1 MATLEKIRSKS
12 VLLIVVIGVAL
23 LAFIIGDAISNSR
36 NLFGDQTTVAKIG
49 DTKIDYNDYVRKREE
64 LNSQLEAARRQNPAQ
79 YANYDTQL
87 MPQMALEQLIAEALI
102 DQAAENAGI
111 RTSASQLRF
120 YMLEQP
126 INPHVGELIQQL
138 NAAGYGVTTPA
149 QAWEVVFNPAQNGAT
164 DAEMA
169 PFQKYWVGLES
180 ETAQLIK
187 RNTYQRLLS
196 GTVKANKLDKEAM
209 YNDYISTMNVALAYK
224 NYENFNDDKYAPTD
238 SELRAEYENI
248 KGRYKVD
255 ELTKDIAF
263 ISVSIAPSDV
273 DKKSASELAS
283 QTAAALRKG
292 DANLS
297 KDLRKEGVVVTR
309 RQVREKDLK
318 NGAVKD
324 FVTTAPKD
332 SVKIVTENIK
342 GFTVVKAG
350 NKKVEI
356 DSLQLNIVQVLGA
369 GLVNKTM
376 ESLNAGVVIDSIAS
390 DSVMIQKEQWIALF
404 NANGATGALEA
415 TQVDSLLNA
424 NGKYISLVTTPQG
437 SVLAKVTGKSSPK
450 TIYEFDEVNYELK
463 PSTQT
468 VNDARTKLEDFLAA
482 NTTTKEF
489 MENAAK
495 AGYNVRQ
502 LSVNPSTP
510 GVPRM
515 GGSNSYYPDS
525 RQVVRWVLMDAKP
538 GNVSHVYESKDA
550 MAPALYATAVI
561 AEYDDYIPIT
571 NNEVN
576 KEVSNRVKKS
586 KVGDELMTKY
596 TPSAS
601 SMATV
606 SQAMSVETQNDS
618 TFRFGNN
625 AKVRDASVIGKI
637 AGSKPGK
644 VVLVKGDNGIYAYQI
659 ISEAKEEFPYTDAQY
674 EQQYIR
680 MVQPD
685 LGEMLKGSKNVK
697 NNIYKFEAG
706 D

>member
-23 LAFIIGDAISNSR
+23 LAFIIGDAITNSR

-49 DTKIDYNDYVRKREE
+49 GTKIDYNDYVRKREE
-64 LNSQLEAARRQNPAQ
+64 LNSQLEAARKQNPAQ

-102 DQAAENAGI
+102 DQAADNAGI
-111 RTSASQLRF
+111 RTSASQLRY
-120 YMLEQP
+120 YMLDQP
-126 INPHVGELIQQL
+126 INPRLRELIQQL
-138 NAAGYGVTTPA
+138 NMSGYGVSTPA
-149 QAWEVVFNPAQNGAT
+149 QAWEIVFNPTQNGAT

-169 PFQKYWVGLES
+169 PFQKYWVALEN
-180 ETAQLIK
+180 ETAQMIR

-196 GTVKANKLDKEAM
+196 GTVKANNLDKQAM
-209 YNDYISTMNVALAYK
+209 YNDYISTMNVAVAYK

-238 SELRAEYENI
+238 EEMRAEYESI
-248 KGRYKVD
+248 KNRYKVD
-255 ELTKDIAF
+255 EITKDIAF
-263 ISVSIAPSDV
+263 ISVSIAPSDA
-273 DKKSASELAS
+273 DRKTAS
-283 QTAAALRKG
+283 QLARQTASALRKG
-292 DANLS
+292 DANLN

-350 NKKVEI
+350 SRKVEV
-356 DSLQLNIVQVLGA
+356 DSLQLNIVQVLGP
-369 GLVNKTM
+369 GMVDKTLA
-376 ESLNAGVVIDSIAS
+376 SLNAGVQIDSIAS
-390 DSVMIQKEQWIALF
+390 DSVLVQKDQWIALF

-424 NGKYISLVTTPQG
+424 NGKYISLVTSPQG
-437 SVLAKVTGKSSPK
+437 SVLANVTSKSTPK
-450 TIYEFDEVNYELK
+450 TIFEFDEVSYELK

-489 MENAAK
+489 MENATK

-502 LSVNPSTP
+502 ISVNPSTP
-510 GVPRM
+510 GIPRM
-515 GGSNSYYPDS
+515 AGSNSFYPDS

-538 GNVSHVYESKDA
+538 GSVSHVYESKDA

-561 AEYDDYIPIT
+561 SEYDDYVPMSNT
-571 NNEVN
+571 DVN

-601 SMATV
+601 SMASV
-606 SQAMSVETQNDS
+606 SQAMSVEAQNDS

-625 AKVRDASVIGKI
+625 AKVRDAAVVGKI

-674 EQQYIR
+674 EQQYLR

-685 LGEMLKGSKNVK
+685 LGEMLKGTKNYK

>member
-23 LAFIIGDAISNSR
+23 LAFIIGDAITNSR

-49 DTKIDYNDYVRKREE
+49 GTKIDYNDYVRKREE
-64 LNSQLEAARRQNPAQ
+64 LNSQLEAARKQNPAQ

-102 DQAAENAGI
+102 DQAADNAGI
-111 RTSASQLRF
+111 RTSASQLRY
-120 YMLEQP
+120 YMLDQP
-126 INPHVGELIQQL
+126 INPRLRELIQQL
-138 NAAGYGVTTPA
+138 NMSGYGVSTPA
-149 QAWEVVFNPAQNGAT
+149 QAWEIVFNPTQNGAT

-169 PFQKYWVGLES
+169 PFQKYWVALEN
-180 ETAQLIK
+180 ETAQMIR

-196 GTVKANKLDKEAM
+196 GTVKANNLDKQAM
-209 YNDYISTMNVALAYK
+209 YNDYISTMNVAVAYK

-238 SELRAEYENI
+238 EEMRAEYESI
-248 KGRYKVD
+248 KNRYKVD
-255 ELTKDIAF
+255 EITKDIAF
-263 ISVSIAPSDV
+263 ISVSIAPSDA
-273 DKKSASELAS
+273 DRKTASQLAR

-292 DANLS
+292 DANLN

-350 NKKVEI
+350 SRKVEV
-356 DSLQLNIVQVLGA
+356 DSLQLNIVQVLGP
-369 GLVNKTM
+369 GMVDKTLA
-376 ESLNAGVVIDSIAS
+376 SLNAGVQIDSIAS
-390 DSVMIQKEQWIALF
+390 DSVLVQKDQWIALF

-424 NGKYISLVTTPQG
+424 NGKYISLVTSPQG
-437 SVLAKVTGKSSPK
+437 SVLANVTSKSTPK
-450 TIYEFDEVNYELK
+450 TIFEFDEVSYELK

-489 MENAAK
+489 MENATK

-502 LSVNPSTP
+502 ISVNPSTP
-510 GVPRM
+510 GIPRM
-515 GGSNSYYPDS
+515 AGSNSFYPDS

-561 AEYDDYIPIT
+561 SEYDDYVPMSNT
-571 NNEVN
+571 DVN

-601 SMATV
+601 SMASV
-606 SQAMSVETQNDS
+606 SQAMSVEAQNDS

-625 AKVRDASVIGKI
+625 AKVRDAAVVGKI

-674 EQQYIR
+674 EQQYLR

-685 LGEMLKGSKNVK
+685 LGEMLKGTKNYK